1 MHAVNVSQI
10 VVSAIN
16 FLAALLFGMLG
27 VGAAPVF
34 IVTIQSLG
42 YATVATVFPLAI
54 LLNAINS
61 GVALI
66 PFARGK
72 RVDWRNGGALS
83 VVAGVLAFLGA
94 YLASYVPVRVLLYAL
109 VIVLAFLGVRTLMM
123 ASRTE
128 PDTQPR
134 FSRIMLIGGPAAALA
149 GFFGGLLAIG
159 GGGILAPFLLII
171 GYEMKRA
178 SGTTALVATVASV
191 AGFLGFVAHA
201 SIPVGFLLVSILFI
215 SVGSIIGALFAV
227 KVAKPSGLRLLLG
240 LVILAS
246 ALRLLMRILNLA

>member
-1 MHAVNVSQI
+1 MINLAQI
-10 VVSAIN
+10 IVSAIN
-16 FLAALLFGMLG
+16 FIAALLFGMLG

-34 IVTIQSLG
+34 IVTIQGLG

-54 LLNAINS
+54 LLNGINS
-61 GVALI
+61 GFALI

-72 RVDWRNGGALS
+72 SVDWRNGAILS
-83 VVAGVLAFLGA
+83 VSAGVFAFLGA
-94 YLASYVPVRVLLYAL
+94 FLTAYVPLKILLWAL

-123 ASRTE
+123 VKRTE
-128 PDTQPR
+128 PEELPPTR
-134 FSRIMLIGGPAAALA
+134 RIMLIGVPAAALA

-171 GYEMKRA
+171 GYKMKQA
-178 SGTTALVATVASV
+178 SGTTALVATVASFT
-191 AGFLGFVAHA
+191 GFLGFIAHA
-201 SIPVGFLLVSILFI
+201 SIPVDFLIVSILFI

-227 KVAKPSGLRLLLG
+227 KVAKPSWLRLLLG

-246 ALRLLMRILNLA
+246 ALRMLMTLIK

>member
-1 MHAVNVSQI
+1 MSSSHV
-10 VVSAIN
+10 VVSVIN

-34 IVTIQSLG
+34 IATIQSLG

-61 GVALI
+61 GVALV
-66 PFARGK
+66 PFARGR
-72 RVDWRNGGALS
+72 RVDWRNGGTLS
-83 VVAGVLAFLGA
+83 AVAGLFAFLGA
-94 YLASYVPVRVLLYAL
+94 YLASYVPVRDLLYAL

-123 ASRTE
+123 VRRTE
-128 PDTQPR
+128 PDEQPHPR
-134 FSRIMLIGGPAAALA
+134 RILLIGVPAAALA

-171 GYEMKRA
+171 GYEIKRA

-191 AGFLGFVAHA
+191 AGFLGFAVHA
-201 SIPVGFLLVSILFI
+201 SIPVDFLIVSMLFI

-227 KVAKPSGLRLLLG
+227 KVAKPSWLRVLLG
-240 LVILAS
+240 VIILAS
-246 ALRLLMRILNLA
+246 AVRLLMRILNLA